1 MALTVTLGAT
11 VTATIDGH
19 SATNGAPFPTGSK
32 VALTSND
39 ATVAT
44 VPDSVP
50 DTVDGQATLSVPVT
64 VLASGSTDITATV
77 TAPDGTP
84 FTDTQQLVV
93 APAVPGLTHI
103 TLTLTSP

>member
-32 VALTSND
+32 VTLASND
-39 ATVAT
+39 PTVAT
-44 VPDSVP
+44 VPDTIP
-50 DTVDGQATLSVPVT
+50 DTVEGMATVAVPVT
-64 VLASGSTDITATV
+64 VLASGSTDIHATV
-77 TAPDGTP
+77 TAPDGTV
-84 FTDTQQLVV
+84 FEDTQQLVV